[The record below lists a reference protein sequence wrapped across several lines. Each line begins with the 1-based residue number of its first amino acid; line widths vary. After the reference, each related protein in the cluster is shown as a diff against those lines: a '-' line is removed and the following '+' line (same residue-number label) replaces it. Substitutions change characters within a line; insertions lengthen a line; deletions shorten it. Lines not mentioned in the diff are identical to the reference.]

1 MISDPQ
7 CSARVA
13 TSAKAE
19 VPVISSACRERG
31 RKLNWQLE
39 NRGEREREVGGDG
52 GARRCPSIWLT
63 EGNAITVPQQYRPTK
78 SLQVSDSWFPGLMRT
93 SISVH
98 RAACTCTPLAVS
110 LKSSWCNHT
119 ETKSSHS
126 IVSGG
131 HNRKLKMNKS
141 ALDWCTF
148 PEPFRARCDL
158 FSVHE
163 CDAPEC
169 IPLLKLLLPE
179 FNLTEANFGKCQ
191 DRHTA
196 AEGGWL
202 KGWGSAGRI
211 WQWHLLT
218 RCYRVEPLKNPLR
231 ERIS

>member
-1 MISDPQ
+1 
-7 CSARVA
+7 
-13 TSAKAE
+13 
-19 VPVISSACRERG
+19 
-31 RKLNWQLE
+31 
-39 NRGEREREVGGDG
+39 
-52 GARRCPSIWLT
+52 
-63 EGNAITVPQQYRPTK
+63 
-78 SLQVSDSWFPGLMRT
+78 MRT

-231 ERIS
+231 ERISLPPTSLSMSWRPGDVGEMRACLFNWKVELTLTSWLTAHVASSPCTCFLVFFSFLTKMSI